1 MKWILLAFFWP
12 IAAMAQAQPDLAKHF
27 IDAGFPTGTMLVYD
41 LHRDAYTSINPQR
54 IDEMVPPASTYKIF
68 NAMVGLETGVLAD
81 ENTVIKWDGVKRTPE
96 VWNHD
101 QTLQSAI
108 AISCVPYFQE
118 VARRVGRERMQHWLD
133 AAGYGNRTIGEKIDE
148 FWLNGNLRISAR
160 EQVDLLV
167 RLYRN
172 QLPFSQRTMEIDRKI
187 LITEQ
192 TPLYTLHSKTGW
204 AQRVSPQVGWWVGWV
219 ERSDGN
225 VYFFAMNIS
234 TDKPPANFADVRIQ
248 LTKAVLRD
256 LKILPAAD
264 ATQK

>member
-1 MKWILLAFFWP
+1 
-12 IAAMAQAQPDLAKHF
+12 
-27 IDAGFPTGTMLVYD
+27 
-41 LHRDAYTSINPQR
+41 
-54 IDEMVPPASTYKIF
+54 
-68 NAMVGLETGVLAD
+68 
-81 ENTVIKWDGVKRTPE
+81 
-96 VWNHD
+96 
-101 QTLQSAI
+101 
-108 AISCVPYFQE
+108 
-118 VARRVGRERMQHWLD
+118 MQHWLD

-172 QLPFSQRTMEIDRKI
+172 QLPFSQRTMEIDKKI